1 MAKVTRKVQN
11 IQRKKLKNLS
21 GQFEKSAL
29 ETIDENQKD
38 FVASAKTTT
47 NVVRYTSVQLLNR
60 RTNRINQKNAALRT
74 NSSVSA
80 KQIATEKKILGTLTR
95 RTNNK
100 ILDQKSVSDL
110 SNKDY
115 AAYSRLS
122 RRNQIKYLKDS
133 RYDSVD
139 INNYKTSKG
148 IHLLKKSGKNIKK
161 SSSAAVAASSAT
173 INTPD
178 ETAKQALTRKV
189 SSSAAQLAN
198 KAKQKVYTQVK
209 RASQI
214 TVKKIGTVITKI
226 VIQIV
231 LALAGFLLP
240 ILLIIICIFLPILL
254 LVSTFSEFFF
264 PTERNSTAIVL
275 PEAVEEWRP
284 TVETYCDKYGIAEY
298 VDLALALIA
307 TESSGNEPDPMQA
320 AEGAYGL
327 YCLKTQNQH
336 GGHSHSP
343 NGIPTGHGECSIN
356 AGIQELRDA
365 LKKANVENP
374 DDIDHIMVAIQGYN
388 FGMDGWINWINQHG
402 GKYTLEL
409 ATTYSVTK
417 MPIGAKGTPSHA
429 QKVMQYYSS
438 SYSANEHH
446 DIDSNGK
453 WRWPLDGYTTISSDY
468 GWRSDPF
475 SGATTL
481 HNGIDFPAPSGTNI
495 HAVADGTVT
504 WANYSTTAGNWT
516 GIAHGNGITSVYM
529 HQSVLLVAPGT
540 KVKKGDVIGLVGT
553 TGSSTGNH
561 LHLGVQKNGKYVNPW
576 DYLTK

>member
-11 IQRKKLKNLS
+11 IQKKKLKKTP
-21 GQFEKSAL
+21 GQLEQSAL
-29 ETIDENQKD
+29 DSIDKNQKD
-38 FVASAKTTT
+38 FVNAAKTTVNIT
-47 NVVRYTSVQLLNR
+47 RYASAQLLNR
-60 RTNRINQKNAALRT
+60 RTNRINQKNTNLRT
-74 NSSVSA
+74 NSFVST
-80 KQIATEKKILGTLTR
+80 KRIATEKRVFGRLTR
-95 RTNNK
+95 RTDNQ
-100 ILDQKSVSDL
+100 LCDQNTVSSL

-115 AAYSRLS
+115 ATYSKLS
-122 RRNQIKYLKDS
+122 RRKQLKYLKDS
-133 RYDSVD
+133 RTDTVD
-139 INNYKTSKG
+139 INNYKSSKG
-148 IHLLKKSGKNIKK
+148 GQLVKKSGSTIK
-161 SSSAAVAASSAT
+161 STASATVTASSAVM
-173 INTPD
+173 NTPD
-178 ETAKQALTRKV
+178 DTAKQIITRKV
-189 SSSAAQLAN
+189 SSGAAQLAS

-209 RASQI
+209 KATQI
-214 TVKKIGTVITKI
+214 TVKKIGSAIAKV
-226 VIQIV
+226 VIQMV

-240 ILLIIICIFLPILL
+240 ILLIIIIVFVPILL

-264 PTERNSTAIVL
+264 PSERNSTAIVL
-275 PEAVEEWRP
+275 PGAVEEWRP

-327 YCLKTQNQH
+327 YCLKTQNEN
-336 GGHSHSP
+336 GGHSHAP

-356 AGIQELRDA
+356 AGVQELRDA
-365 LKKANVENP
+365 LQKANVEGP

-409 ATTYSVTK
+409 ATTYSITK
-417 MPIGAKGTPSHA
+417 MPTGAKGTPSHA
-429 QKVMQYYSS
+429 QKVMQYYST
-438 SYSANEHH
+438 SYTTDENYN
-446 DIDSNGK
+446 IDNGGN
-453 WRWPLDGYTTISSDY
+453 WRWPLNGYTTISSDY

-475 SGATTL
+475 SGVTTL

-495 HAVADGTVT
+495 HAVADGTVI

-516 GIAHGNGITSVYM
+516 GINHGNGITSVYM
-529 HQSVLLVAPGT
+529 HQSVLLVTPGT
-540 KVKKGDVIGLVGT
+540 KVKKGDVIGMVGT

-576 DYLTK
+576 NHLTK